1 MMGKSEAVRQG
12 KVFLHKIGVIAL
24 VQRRKNRMLAL
35 LTMPCTCCMTLM
47 KLLRKTQKT

>member
-1 MMGKSEAVRQG
+1 MEKSEAVIQG
-12 KVFLHKIGVIAL
+12 KVLLHKIGVIAL

-35 LTMPCTCCMTLM
+35 WTCCMALM